1 MTNKQQNITLRKEK
15 YQTLTI
21 NNIKYA
27 VVTIDKF
34 FTDTRK
40 KESEYVDKADSASYN
55 TIIACLASVLKESYT
70 RAVLM
75 DDKQIRKFL
84 INKVYCIDTTDS
96 QKSDVYNKAKIVCY
110 LYKQADSAVAQV
122 IETTTRL
129 SDIDI
134 ITDAIK
140 MADKFHSQR
149 EALSFL
155 NPKKEP
161 KAKADKQKE
170 SSEEDSTVTTVKADS
185 DCTPEEIADALFNQL
200 TMFLNKMD
208 DAHRNAKIDEY
219 LEKLASKKASQKAA

>member
-1 MTNKQQNITLRKEK
+1 MANTNITL
-15 YQTLTI
+15 
-21 NNIKYA
+21 NNINYKL
-27 VVTIDKF
+27 TTTEDF
-34 FTDTRK
+34 FKDTKK
-40 KESEYVDKADSASYN
+40 KESECVGKADSASYN
-55 TIIACLASVLKESYT
+55 TIIACLASVLKESYN

-122 IETTTRL
+122 IETATRL

-149 EALSFL
+149 EALNFL
-155 NPKKEP
+155 NPKKES
-161 KAKADKQKE
+161 KSKADKQKE
-170 SSEEDSTVTTVKADS
+170 SSEEDSTLTTVKADS
-185 DCTPEEIADALFNQL
+185 ECTPEEIADALFNQL

-208 DAHRNAKIDEY
+208 DAHRNAKINEY

>member
-1 MTNKQQNITLRKEK
+1 MTDNNITL
-15 YQTLTI
+15 
-21 NNIKYA
+21 NNINYKL
-27 VVTIDKF
+27 TTTEDF
-34 FTDTRK
+34 FKDAK
-40 KESEYVDKADSASYN
+40 KRESEYVGKADSASYN
-55 TIIACLASVLKESYT
+55 TIIACLASVLKESYN

-149 EALSFL
+149 EALNFL
-155 NPKKEP
+155 NPKKDKQP
-161 KAKADKQKE
+161 KQAKEDKQKE

-185 DCTPEEIADALFNQL
+185 DCTPEEVADALFSQL

-208 DAHRNAKIDEY
+208 DSHRESKINEY
-219 LEKLASKKASQKAA
+219 IEKLTSKKASQKVA